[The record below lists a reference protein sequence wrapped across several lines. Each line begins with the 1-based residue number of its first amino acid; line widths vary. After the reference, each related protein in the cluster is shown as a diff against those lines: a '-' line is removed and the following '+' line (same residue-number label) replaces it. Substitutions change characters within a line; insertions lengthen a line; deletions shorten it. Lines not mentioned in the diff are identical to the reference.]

1 MNETNE
7 LTKQVKEAQEII
19 QRWWADPLMIQLL
32 IGVGIFLIIKGLV
45 LLLNRY
51 LGRRIKDSQTRYRVH
66 KVNAVVGYV
75 LILFFLGIVFKDRL
89 GGLSLTL
96 GVIGAGVAFALQEV
110 IASIAGYVAINFAG
124 FFTVGHRIQLGGI
137 KGDVIDIGLLR
148 TTLMEIREW
157 VNSDLYTGRIVR
169 IANSFVFKEPVF
181 NYSGDFPFLWDE
193 ITVPLKY
200 GCDYRLAKEVFEKTT
215 REIVGDYTEFAKK
228 SWTGIVKRYYVDTA
242 MIEPMV
248 TLAFNDNWIEFTI
261 RYIVDYKVR
270 RLIKHQLYWRI
281 LEEIDN
287 SEGKIQIAS
296 TTLQLIDTQ
305 PIEVQIKETD
315 GKEN

>member
-1 MNETNE
+1 MEKTNE
-7 LTKQVKEAQEII
+7 LTKQVKEAQEVIE
-19 QRWWADPLMIQLL
+19 QWWSDPLIIQLL
-32 IGVGIFLIIKGLV
+32 LGAAVFIVIRLLVFLA
-45 LLLNRY
+45 NRY
-51 LGRRIKDSQTRYRVH
+51 IGRRIKDSQIRYRVH
-66 KVNAVVGYV
+66 KVNAVIGYV
-75 LILFFLGIVFKDRL
+75 VILFFLGIVFKDRL
-89 GGLSLTL
+89 AGLSLAI

-110 IASIAGYVAINFAG
+110 IASFAGYVAINFAG

-193 ITVPLKY
+193 ITVPLKF
-200 GCDYRLAKEVFEKTT
+200 GCDYRLAKEVFEKAT

-228 SWTGIVKRYYVDTA
+228 SWIGIVKRYYVETA

-248 TLAFNDNWIEFTI
+248 TLVFNDNWIEFTI

-270 RLIKHQLYWRI
+270 RLVKHKLYWRI

-305 PIEVQIKETD
+305 PIEVQLKETD
-315 GKEN
+315 GKKS

>member
-1 MNETNE
+1 MDKTNE
-7 LTKQVKEAQEII
+7 ITKQVKEAQEVI
-19 QRWWADPLMIQLL
+19 QRWWSDPLIIQLL
-32 IGVGIFLIIKGLV
+32 IGAAVFIVIRLLVFLA
-45 LLLNRY
+45 NRY
-51 LGRRIKDSQTRYRVH
+51 IGRRIKDNQIRYRVH
-66 KVNAVVGYV
+66 KVNSVIGYV
-75 LILFFLGIVFKDRL
+75 VILFFLGIVFKDRL
-89 GGLSLTL
+89 AGLSLAL

-110 IASIAGYVAINFAG
+110 IASFAGYVAINFAG

-193 ITVPLKY
+193 ITIPLKF
-200 GCDYRLAKEVFEKTT
+200 GCDYRLAKEVFEKAT

-228 SWTGIVKRYYVDTA
+228 SWTGIVKLYYVETA
-242 MIEPMV
+242 MIDPMV
-248 TLAFNDNWIEFTI
+248 TLVFNDNWIEFTI

-270 RLIKHQLYWRI
+270 RLVKHRLYWRI

-287 SEGKIQIAS
+287 SGGRIKIAS
-296 TTLQLIDTQ
+296 TTLQLVDTQ
-305 PIEVQIKETD
+305 PIEVHVREAD
-315 GKEN
+315 GKKN

>member
-1 MNETNE
+1 MDKTNE
-7 LTKQVKEAQEII
+7 LTKQVKEAQEVI
-19 QRWWADPLMIQLL
+19 QRWWSDPLIIQLL
-32 IGVGIFLIIKGLV
+32 IGAAVFIVIRLLVFLA
-45 LLLNRY
+45 NRY
-51 LGRRIKDSQTRYRVH
+51 IGRRIKDSQIRYRVN
-66 KVNAVVGYV
+66 KVNSVIGYMV
-75 LILFFLGIVFKDRL
+75 ILFFLGIVFKDRL
-89 GGLSLTL
+89 AGLSLTL
-96 GVIGAGVAFALQEV
+96 GVLGAGVAFALQEV
-110 IASIAGYVAINFAG
+110 IASFAGYVAINFAD

-157 VNSDLYTGRIVR
+157 VSSDLYTGRIVR

-193 ITVPLKY
+193 ITVPLKFA
-200 GCDYRLAKEVFEKTT
+200 CDYRLAKEVFEKATI
-215 REIVGDYTEFAKK
+215 EIVGDYTEFAKK
-228 SWTGIVKRYYVDTA
+228 SWAGIVKQYYVETA

-248 TLAFNDNWIEFTI
+248 TLVFNDNWIEFTI

-270 RLIKHQLYWRI
+270 RLVKHKLYWRI

-305 PIEVQIKETD
+305 PIEVRVS
-315 GKEN
+315 GKREE

>member
-7 LTKQVKEAQEII
+7 LTKQVKEAQEVI
-19 QRWWADPLMIQLL
+19 QRWWSDPLVIQLL
-32 IGVGIFLIIKGLV
+32 IGAGIFVIIKMLV
-45 LLLNRY
+45 FALNRY
-51 LGRRIKDSQTRYRVH
+51 LGQRIKDNQIRYRVH
-66 KVNAVVGYV
+66 KVNSVIGYV
-75 LILFFLGIVFKDRL
+75 FILFFLGIVFKDRL
-89 GGLSLTL
+89 SGLALAM
-96 GVIGAGVAFALQEV
+96 GVIGAGIAFALQEV

-124 FFTVGHRIQLGGI
+124 FYTVGHRIQLGGI
-137 KGDVIDIGLLR
+137 RGDVIDIGLLR
-148 TTLMEIREW
+148 TTIMELGEW
-157 VNSDLYTGRIVR
+157 VKSDLYTGRIVR

-200 GCDYRLAKEVFEKTT
+200 GCDYRLAKEVFEKAAG
-215 REIVGDYTEFAKK
+215 EIVGDYTEFAKK
-228 SWTGIVKRYYVDTA
+228 SWAAIVKRYYVDTA

-270 RLIKHQLYWRI
+270 RLVKHQLFWRL

-287 SEGKIQIAS
+287 SQGRLHIAS
-296 TTLQLIDTQ
+296 TTFQLIDPHPFQ
-305 PIEVQIKETD
+305 VHLRDKPE
-315 GKEN
+315 